1 MSHQVLARKWRPR
14 NFSQLVGQEHVVRAL
29 SNALAQGRLHHAYLF
44 TGTRGVGKTTLARI
58 LAKCLNCTADD
69 HPTAEPCGVCPACT
83 EIDGGRFID
92 LIEIDAASN
101 TGIDNMRDVIE
112 NAQYAP
118 TAGRYKVYIIDEV
131 HMLSKNAFN
140 AMLKTLEEPPGHVIF
155 ILATTDPQKVPVT
168 VLSRCLQFNL
178 KQMPPGHIS
187 GHLKN
192 VLEAENILFEP
203 GALSLLARAASGS
216 MRDALSL
223 TDQAIAY
230 CSGEVKEAETRAML
244 GVIDQAYLLP
254 VLESLAG
261 QDGPALMREAAEL
274 AARGFSFDSALQ
286 DLAALLHQIALA
298 HSVPEAVADDL
309 PERERIFQL
318 ANTIDPESVQ
328 LFYQIATLGRR
339 DLEWAPD
346 EYAGFSMT
354 LLRMLAFA
362 PGDLPAASGPPS
374 PRAAVSGVAKDPPR
388 SAAAALTALGGSH
401 TSVPAVVKTV
411 EAAETIKVIEAAE
424 AINAVEAIKAVEV
437 VEVTAVVPAATAQAV
452 AVLVEAAL
460 PQSLPAAEEIPLK
473 IDPPVVNLP
482 EVNFTAVN
490 APVAMLS
497 ENKEISLDWRSLAE
511 SLPGLTRQLAMQC
524 ELVERRGHLLR
535 LALPESQKALLAS
548 VGDKLRSVLAEKMGS
563 EIRVE
568 IDLIA
573 DSTQAAAQSPAAER
587 AREQSARQAEAER
600 CIQNDP
606 IVQTLLR
613 ECAATLNHIRPL
625 LVSAG

>member
-58 LAKCLNCTADD
+58 LAKCLNCTHDD

-83 EIDGGRFID
+83 DIDGGRFID

-192 VLEAENILFEP
+192 VLEAEQISFEAS
-203 GALSLLARAASGS
+203 ALSLISRAAAGS

-254 VLESLAG
+254 VLEALAV
-261 QDGPALMREAAEL
+261 QDGPRLMREAAEL
-274 AARGFSFDSALQ
+274 AARGFSFDAALQ
-286 DLAALLHQIALA
+286 DLAGLLHQIALA
-298 HSVPEAVADDL
+298 QGVPEAVSEDV
-309 PERERIFQL
+309 PERDRLFEL
-318 ANTIDPESVQ
+318 ARQMDPESVQ
-328 LFYQIATLGRR
+328 LHYQIATLGRR

-362 PGDLPAASGPPS
+362 PGDAPAARAPLPSPSSSSSNSRASPPAAPRAPQAAPAASGS
-374 PRAAVSGVAKDPPR
+374 MR
-388 SAAAALTALGGSH
+388 SNE
-401 TSVPAVVKTV
+401 PVK
-411 EAAETIKVIEAAE
+411 I
-424 AINAVEAIKAVEV
+424 
-437 VEVTAVVPAATAQAV
+437 QAV
-452 AVLVEAAL
+452 AANEPLAPLPLPMPLSVTAATT
-460 PQSLPAAEEIPLK
+460 PAAPARIG
-473 IDPPVVNLP
+473 
-482 EVNFTAVN
+482 
-490 APVAMLS
+490 S
-497 ENKEISLDWRSLAE
+497 ENPDWRPLAE
-511 SLPGLTRQLAMQC
+511 SLPGLVRQLAMHC
-524 ELVERRGHLLR
+524 EQTERSDSLLR
-535 LALPESQKALLAS
+535 LALPEGQKALLAS
-548 VGDKLRSVLAEKMGS
+548 VGDKMRAALTEKLGS
-563 EIRVE
+563 AIRIE
-568 IDLIA
+568 IDLVA
-573 DSTQAAAQSPAAER
+573 DTRQSPAAER
-587 AREQSARQAEAER
+587 ARELAVRQSEAELA
-600 CIQNDP
+600 IHNDLG
-606 IVQTLLR
+606 VQTLLR
-613 ECAATLNHIRPL
+613 ECDATLTHIRPRTA
-625 LVSAG
+625 SAGS

>member
-1 MSHQVLARKWRPR
+1 
-14 NFSQLVGQEHVVRAL
+14 
-29 SNALAQGRLHHAYLF
+29 
-44 TGTRGVGKTTLARI
+44 
-58 LAKCLNCTADD
+58 
-69 HPTAEPCGVCPACT
+69 
-83 EIDGGRFID
+83 
-92 LIEIDAASN
+92 
-101 TGIDNMRDVIE
+101 
-112 NAQYAP
+112 
-118 TAGRYKVYIIDEV
+118 
-131 HMLSKNAFN
+131 
-140 AMLKTLEEPPGHVIF
+140 
-155 ILATTDPQKVPVT
+155 
-168 VLSRCLQFNL
+168 
-178 KQMPPGHIS
+178 
-187 GHLKN
+187 
-192 VLEAENILFEP
+192 
-203 GALSLLARAASGS
+203 
-216 MRDALSL
+216 
-223 TDQAIAY
+223 
-230 CSGEVKEAETRAML
+230 
-244 GVIDQAYLLP
+244 
-254 VLESLAG
+254 
-261 QDGPALMREAAEL
+261 MREAAEL

-374 PRAAVSGVAKDPPR
+374 PRAAVSGVAKEPPR

-401 TSVPAVVKTV
+401 TSAPAVVKAV
-411 EAAETIKVIEAAE
+411 EAAETIK
-424 AINAVEAIKAVEV
+424 AVESSETIKV
-437 VEVTAVVPAATAQAV
+437 VEVTAVVPVATAQVV
-452 AVLVEAAL
+452 AVLAEAAL
-460 PQSLPAAEEIPLK
+460 PESLPAAEAVPLK

-482 EVNFTAVN
+482 EVNSTAVN

-524 ELVERRGHLLR
+524 ELVERRGQLLR